1 MLKQELLAFKT
12 QGSFWSIKFFFNVPR
27 RIVITTHILIHPE
40 SIKKPYW
47 NIIAY
52 FF

>member
-12 QGSFWSIKFFFNVPR
+12 QGSFWSIKFLFNVPR
-27 RIVITTHILIHPE
+27 RIVIATHILIHPE
-40 SIKKPYW
+40 SINKPYW
-47 NIIAY
+47 NIIAD